1 MMYAPHILYKKTT
14 SVKRNEYGELVSASE
29 VWAEVGQCRCDDN
42 STQRFTTDNG
52 SVYVPK
58 YHIVLDR
65 ADVRPGDYVRA
76 VDAVSGAVRGEGKVF
91 NAPKCNYLDYMSVYV

>member
-29 VWAEVGQCRCDDN
+29 KWEEVGPCRCDDN

-76 VDAVSGAVRGEGKVF
+76 VDTTGAVRGEGKVF